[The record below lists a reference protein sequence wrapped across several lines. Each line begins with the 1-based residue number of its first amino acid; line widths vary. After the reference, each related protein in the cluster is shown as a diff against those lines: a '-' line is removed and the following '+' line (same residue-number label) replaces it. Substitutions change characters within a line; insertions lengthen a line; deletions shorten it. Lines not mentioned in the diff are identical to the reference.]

1 MEIYLNRDGQQMGSF
16 TMEQIQQQLASGNVL
31 PTDLAWH
38 EGLPEW
44 VPVQQLAAAAPA
56 KKESWFTLK
65 RVVIGTVIWF
75 VLMMVISLGV
85 FLSNFSGLKKYSRTQ
100 CARGEVGY
108 GHGRAHGDGLGR
120 AVVAVGGASG
130 QTPPRGQGTGEIAL
144 IKSIVRPVV
153 SIL

>member
-1 MEIYLNRDGQQMGSF
+1 MEIHLNRDGQQMGSF

-44 VPVQQLAAAAPA
+44 VSVQQLAAAAPA

-75 VLMMVISLGV
+75 VLMMVISLGI
-85 FLSNFSGLKKYSRTQ
+85 FYQIFQDSKNTRERN
-100 CARGEVGY
+100 AR
-108 GHGRAHGDGLGR
+108 AAKL
-120 AVVAVGGASG
+120 
-130 QTPPRGQGTGEIAL
+130 GTGMGAL
-144 IKSIVRPVV
+144 TVMGWGVLWLPWAAQVGKRRREAKAREK
-153 SIL
+153 